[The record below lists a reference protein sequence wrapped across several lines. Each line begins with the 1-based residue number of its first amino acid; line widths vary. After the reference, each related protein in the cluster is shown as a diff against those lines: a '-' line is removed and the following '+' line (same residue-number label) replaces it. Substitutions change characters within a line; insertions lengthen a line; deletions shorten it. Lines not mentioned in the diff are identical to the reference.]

1 MNNFYFEKEKI
12 EKRLFK
18 YPCVDTNSLFLS
30 DKTICV
36 FGNNDCTPIS
46 SLENLG
52 ARILFNPENKD
63 TSFSDIGIVFPPK
76 TTKQGEELYFEI
88 LDYFVEI
95 LQLLVHKQK
104 SVGGYKHIVV
114 ILPPEANKYS
124 TEYDMMA
131 YYAIY
136 GLTKGLGKRYGE
148 FGLFVNGLITNLSN
162 PKAIEYIRFL
172 VSDNACNIVGQVIE
186 I

>member
-1 MNNFYFEKEKI
+1 MKNYYFEKEKI

-18 YPCVDTNSLFLS
+18 YPCVDTNTRFLS
-30 DKTICV
+30 NKKICV
-36 FGNNDCTPIS
+36 FGNNDCIPLS
-46 SLENLG
+46 SLENIG
-52 ARILFNPENKD
+52 ACVLLNPGNKD
-63 TSFSDIGIVFPPK
+63 TSFSNIGIVFPPK

-88 LDYFVEI
+88 LDYYVEI

-104 SVGGYKHIVV
+104 SVEGYRHIVV
-114 ILPPEANKYS
+114 IMPPEANKYS
-124 TEYDMMA
+124 IEYDMMA

-136 GLTKGLGKRYGE
+136 GLTKGLGKRYAE
-148 FGLFVNGLITNLSN
+148 YGLFVNGLITNLSN
-162 PKAIEYIRFL
+162 PMAIEYIRYL